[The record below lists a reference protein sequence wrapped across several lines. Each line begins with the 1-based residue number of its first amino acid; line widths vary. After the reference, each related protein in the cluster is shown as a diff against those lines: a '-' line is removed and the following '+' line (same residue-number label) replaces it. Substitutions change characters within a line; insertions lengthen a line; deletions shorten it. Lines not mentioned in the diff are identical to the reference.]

1 MKLITIILLSL
12 GFALSQT
19 AGADDFKLETDD
31 QKSSYAAG
39 VQYMKALLD
48 DNLTLDNAA
57 FMQGLSDMQTGRE
70 SRLTPEETHK
80 ALDQIV
86 GLRVLSKKNMEDKR
100 ISAGKAFLEENAKQP
115 EVHVLDNGLQYKI
128 LSEGN
133 GEEQHPKT
141 EDGVSIRY
149 LISDIDGKQ
158 LQASKADSAPKLLV
172 KVLIPAWQEA
182 LKLMKPGDKWR
193 LFMPPQLAFGKHGS
207 RDGSVKSEQT
217 LISDLELVALVSAE
231 EAEAEMQARPQS
243 GKEAGHAK

>member
-1 MKLITIILLSL
+1 MQLAISMFFSL
-12 GFALSQT
+12 CFWLCQSAS
-19 AGADDFKLETDD
+19 ADNFKLETDD

-39 VQYMKALLD
+39 VQYMKSLLD
-48 DNLTLDNAA
+48 DNLTLDSAA
-57 FMQGLSDMQTGRE
+57 FMQGMTDMQAGRE
-70 SRLTPEETHK
+70 SRLTQEETQR
-80 ALDQIV
+80 ALDQII
-86 GLRVLSKKNMEDKR
+86 GWRILSKKAMEDKR
-100 ISAGKAFLEENAKQP
+100 ISAGKAFLKQNAKQS
-115 EVHVLDNGLQYKI
+115 EIQELDSGLQYKV
-128 LSEGN
+128 LAQGD
-133 GEEQHPKT
+133 GEQYPKS

-149 LISDIDGKQ
+149 RITDIEGKQ
-158 LQASKADSAPKLLV
+158 LQVSKPDTAPKLLV
-172 KVLIPAWQEA
+172 KALIPGWQEA